1 MTLVDLSEDVL
12 ARSEQRIQDSIRR
25 VARKLHKEDAE
36 AGDQFVAASL
46 DKLQYVTDA
55 GEGVNELLR

>member
-12 ARSEQRIQDSIRR
+12 AKSEQRIQDSIRR
-25 VARKLHKEDAE
+25 VARKLHKEDTE
-36 AGDQFVAASL
+36 AGEQFVAASL

-55 GEGVNELLR
+55 GKGVNIL